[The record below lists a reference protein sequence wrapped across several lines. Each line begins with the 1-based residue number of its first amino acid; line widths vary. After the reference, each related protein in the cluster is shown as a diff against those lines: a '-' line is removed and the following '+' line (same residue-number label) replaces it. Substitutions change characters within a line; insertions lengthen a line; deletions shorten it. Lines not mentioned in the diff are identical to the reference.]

1 MNQPLPPITEPP
13 DESGDTARRD
23 RRAVRF
29 AYVTLFLGI
38 VGIAFSPIFVRFS
51 ELDPTATAFHRV
63 FLALPALWIWMWSR
77 GRGNGATRK
86 PRTAYDYGRL
96 ILVGF
101 LFAGDLIFWHWSLRY
116 TSVANAVLLAN
127 FAPIFVTFGS
137 FALFGER
144 FGLTFLM
151 GVALSIGGGAIL
163 VGDSFSL
170 GLDNVL
176 GDAFGLVTA
185 MFYGAYILAVSNVRA
200 EFSTATVMG
209 WSSAASAVI
218 LLPVTLMMGEDLIA
232 TTLYGWGI
240 LVGLALVS
248 HVAGQGFLTHSLA
261 HLPAP
266 LASVALLLQ
275 PAISIVLAW
284 VILAEPLGGWQA
296 LGVAVIL
303 AGVVFARLGSR

>member
-1 MNQPLPPITEPP
+1 MNQTHAPIPEPP
-13 DESGDTARRD
+13 EDAGDKAWRN

-38 VGIAFSPIFVRFS
+38 VGIACSPIFVRFS

-63 FLALPALWIWMWSR
+63 FLALPALWIWMWSE
-77 GRGNGATRK
+77 GRGKGATGK

-101 LFAGDLIFWHWSLRY
+101 LFAGDLVFWHWSLRY

-151 GVALSIGGGAIL
+151 GVALSIGGAAIL
-163 VGDSFSL
+163 VGDSVSL
-170 GLDNVL
+170 GMDNVL

-185 MFYGAYILAVSNVRA
+185 MFYGAYILAVGNVRA

-209 WSSAASAVI
+209 WSSAAGAVI
-218 LLPVTLMMGEDLIA
+218 LLPITLMMGEDVIA
-232 TTLYGWGI
+232 TTLFGWGI
-240 LVGLALVS
+240 LAGLALVS

-266 LASVALLLQ
+266 FASVVLLLQ
-275 PAISIVLAW
+275 PAILIALAW
-284 VILAEPLGGWQA
+284 MILAEPLGGWQA

-303 AGVVFARLGSR
+303 VGIVFARLGSR